1 MSQTKKTLSYEIT
14 TACLNN
20 SSNVSDYKTH
30 SNIYS
35 NELREHA
42 FIRVLF

>member
-1 MSQTKKTLSYEIT
+1 MPQAKKTLSFEIT
-14 TACLNN
+14 TACINN

-30 SNIYS
+30 WNICS
-35 NELREHA
+35 NELREHV